1 VWGALLWAGVVAR
14 QYTHFD
20 DTYTLRMINSFIF
33 SMNETNILKNWIKI
47 CVSFTKFGHQALLM
61 TKFNL
66 SWMPAVTR
74 QN

>member
-33 SMNETNILKNWIKI
+33 SMNKTNILNNWIKI
-47 CVSFTKFGHQALLM
+47 CVSFIKFGHQ
-61 TKFNL
+61 
-66 SWMPAVTR
+66 
-74 QN
+74 